1 MPKPE
6 EAPVMNQVG
15 DFSAVMGLF
24 LRWPRGCTCRHRERS
39 DAIQRFLRRGA
50 IPAFLRHSSFASC
63 ALHQGGI
70 ASLAVTGM
78 AISWRSALAVIA
90 SATPHIGNECG

>member
-1 MPKPE
+1 MHLPSSRAQRRDP
-6 EAPVMNQVG
+6 
-15 DFSAVMGLF
+15 AVPP
-24 LRWPRGCTCRHRERS
+24 PRRDPRLL
-39 DAIQRFLRRGA
+39 D
-50 IPAFLRHSSFASC
+50 LRHSSFASC

-90 SATPHIGNECG
+90 SATPHIGNEVGVTSRSTM